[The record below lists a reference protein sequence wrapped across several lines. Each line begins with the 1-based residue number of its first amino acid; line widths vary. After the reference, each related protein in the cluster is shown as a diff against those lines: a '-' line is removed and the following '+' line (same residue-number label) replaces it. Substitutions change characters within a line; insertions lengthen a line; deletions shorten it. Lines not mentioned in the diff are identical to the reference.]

1 LEVKM
6 SRHRKAG
13 PSLAILVVLLI
24 ARLHREALAAGVPYQ
39 PPRDYAEAWAKAL
52 ALVMALGSIA
62 LILFA
67 LGARRR
73 RLSEFQARALLFVGI
88 CVLPLPVM
96 MMSTAVGLEQAKDI
110 EFCRSC
116 HAMRPF
122 VEDMRNVQ
130 SPRLAA
136 VHFKHRY
143 IQEDHCY
150 VCHTDYGLFGTVE
163 AKLGGMAHIWR
174 EVAGTYRLPIAVKG
188 RYRYTICLNCHGQS
202 LKFVRRKEHAGVV
215 DRTLLGQSACTDCHD
230 LSHPP
235 RSTRS

>member
-1 LEVKM
+1 MRKQ
-6 SRHRKAG
+6 RKAW
-13 PSLAILVVLLI
+13 
-24 ARLHREALAAGVPYQ
+24 ALAAFVILLIEIVRHRLIAAGVVYE
-39 PPRDYAEAWAKAL
+39 PPRDYAEALAKAL
-52 ALVMALGSIA
+52 ALAMALAAIA
-62 LILFA
+62 LIVFA
-67 LGARRR
+67 VAARRR
-73 RLSEFQARALLFVGI
+73 QLSEFQARSLLVVGT

-110 EFCRSC
+110 DFCRSC

-122 VEDMRNVQ
+122 VEDMRSAQ

-136 VHFKHRY
+136 VHFKNQY

-163 AKLGGMAHIWR
+163 AKVGGMAHIWR
-174 EVAGTYRLPIAVKG
+174 EVAGTYQLPIAVKG

-202 LKFVRRKEHAGVV
+202 LKFVEQKEHAGVI
-215 DRTLLGQSACTDCHD
+215 DKTLAGQSRCTDCHD

-235 RSTRS
+235 RETRS